1 MQKSN
6 LGNLILIT
14 VGCLGMLISLI
25 SAIYIY
31 NKEEIGEIIKSS
43 SFWDFRKKGTSNNKQ
58 MSNSQILSN
67 SKSMRIG
74 GTSSRISQSILN
86 KDVEGL
92 GLRDKSQAFYKDETT
107 LLEEETQFI
116 QEDETEFLQEED
128 TQFLEEEAQFIQKE
142 NAKLHQEETV
152 LLEDDNK

>member
-6 LGNLILIT
+6 LGNLILIS

-43 SFWDFRKKGTSNNKQ
+43 SFWDFRKKGISNNKQ
-58 MSNSQILSN
+58 MSNSQNLSN

-86 KDVEGL
+86 KDVESLGL
-92 GLRDKSQAFYKDETT
+92 GDKSQAFYEDETT
-107 LLEEETQFI
+107 FLEEETQFI
-116 QEDETEFLQEED
+116 QEEETEFLQED
-128 TQFLEEEAQFIQKE
+128 TQFLEEDSQFIQKE
-142 NAKLHQEETV
+142 NARIHQEETV
-152 LLEDDNK
+152 LLDDDNK